1 MLSLKKL
8 TFNNIGRFITEQV
21 IDFTVF
27 DKLVQVNGR
36 NLNTGGSSGAAKSTI
51 FNAHDYLLGINDIP
65 LTGLQSR
72 LTKSEAYAEAEYD
85 VDGKSLIL
93 RRSKKEGLTVKYG
106 DETVSGNAKLAEERL
121 WEIIGIPKKLF
132 KKMIHKKQK
141 EGGFFLNLTA
151 KESYEF
157 LMNAL
162 SLEKTSKKTDLI
174 DIDIKAFVNRI
185 TQLGH
190 AIDAFTNSID
200 EIEELQEF
208 EKEPTCTVKD
218 EDIRAIVKELQ
229 TVNDTIG
236 EIELK
241 RTDMLEEISI
251 TKPVEPVVVYTGKES
266 DDILILQNEVVELD
280 DEKGKLI
287 LEHLNKKGKVQM
299 AADSINSKL
308 GKIPVAKMLMDNKI
322 EEMQVLMKEKA
333 HIEEQ
338 SCPTCKQKW
347 SGETAMVRV
356 TNIVDSLSAIKT
368 SIIQNKAVVDTEEGL
383 REDLERVNEIIS
395 KLESI
400 NNTIEIDQQITTLKE
415 KIIKLQ
421 ANRELVKSEI
431 ENKYLKDMSQFKE
444 NIRATNASFDLEVNP
459 KKEYIK
465 TLNTQLLIKD
475 NEKKSYGS
483 NLEQYKLKMAKYN
496 ATLTEKRENLADA
509 ILQRDENTKKLA
521 VAEESKRLIKTY
533 TLQIFQDTLDYI
545 GSYASEILTEI
556 PNMTNTSI
564 YFEGC
569 KENKSGT
576 IKDEVNAIVNMDGYD
591 NINIKTLSGGER
603 TVIDLAVD
611 LAVIDM
617 VESRAGKGANFFIL
631 DEPFD
636 GLEDIN
642 IAQYLEVLKQVDTNK
657 KIIIV
662 DHNPIAK
669 EMITDTILVER
680 DGEQSVVL

>member
-21 IDFTVF
+21 IDFSQY
-27 DKLVQVNGR
+27 DKLIQVNGFNR
-36 NLNTGGSSGAAKSTI
+36 NTGGSSGAAKSTI

-72 LTKSEAYAEAEYD
+72 LTKAAAYAEGEYD
-85 VDGKSLIL
+85 VDGIPLIL
-93 RRSKKEGLTVKYG
+93 RRSKKDGLTLKYG
-106 DETVSGNAKLAEERL
+106 DEVVSGNVKLAEERL

-151 KESYEF
+151 KESFEF

-162 SLEKTSKKTDLI
+162 SLEQTSEKTDRI
-174 DIDIKAFVNRI
+174 DEDIKTYKNRTI
-185 TQLGH
+185 QLGH
-190 AIDAFTNSID
+190 AIEAFTNSID

-208 EKEPTCTVKD
+208 EKEPVNTVKD
-218 EDIRAIVKELQ
+218 EDIRSIVKEIQ
-229 TVNDTIG
+229 SIHDTIS
-236 EIELK
+236 EIEVQRTKMLK
-241 RTDMLEEISI
+241 DIGI
-251 TKPVEPVVVYTGKES
+251 TKPIEPVVVFTGKES
-266 DDILILQNEVVELD
+266 DDIIKLQGQVTELD
-280 DEKGKLI
+280 DQKGQAL
-287 LEHLNKKGKVQM
+287 LAHLNDKGRVQM
-299 AADSINSKL
+299 AADKIKKQLNDIPFAQSK
-308 GKIPVAKMLMDNKI
+308 IERKI
-322 EEMQVLMKEKA
+322 EEMQTLMAEKK
-333 HIEEQ
+333 HIEEN

-347 SGETAMVRV
+347 SGASAIQRV
-356 TNIVDSLSAIKT
+356 TDIAESLSAIKT
-368 SIIQNKAVVDTEEGL
+368 EIIQNKAIIDTK
-383 REDLERVNEIIS
+383 EDLEENLRRVNAIVTKLDSESGTSEFDEKIS
-395 KLESI
+395 KL
-400 NNTIEIDQQITTLKE
+400 KE
-415 KIIKLQ
+415 EIIKIQ
-421 ANRELVKSEI
+421 ASRQSAKSEI
-431 ENKYLKDMSQFKE
+431 EAKYFKELNQFNE
-444 NIRATNASFDLEVNP
+444 NIRATNESFDITVNP
-459 KKEYIK
+459 KKEYIQR
-465 TLNTQLLIKD
+465 LQKD
-475 NEKKSYGS
+475 FDKKHQ
-483 NLEQYKLKMAKYN
+483 EQEHYSHNIEMYNLKMVKYTN
-496 ATLTEKRENLADA
+496 TLTEKRTNLTDA
-509 ILQRDENTKKLA
+509 KKQREDKTYELF
-521 VAEESKRLIKTY
+521 VAEETKRLIKTY

-545 GSYASEILTEI
+545 GSYASEILSEI
-556 PNMTNTSI
+556 PNMTNTTI

-617 VESRAGKGANFFIL
+617 VESKAGKGANFFIL

-669 EMITDTILVER
+669 ELITDSIMVER
-680 DGEQSVVL
+680 DGEQSMVL